1 MNKDDKWVIKAG
13 SSLVS
18 GNHEG
23 VNIDF
28 ISQLASQIDF
38 LRKNKQEVIII
49 SSGAVAKGMN
59 DLGLEKRPDQLA
71 MLQACA
77 AVGQR
82 GISEIYQKT
91 FEKLGYTTGQVLI
104 THDDIANRTRYL
116 NAKNT
121 IEALLELGIIPI
133 VNENDCV
140 ATEEISFGD
149 NDRLGAA
156 LAGLIRA
163 DRFVM
168 LTDQD
173 GIFTDDPSKNKEAKL
188 LDLINLDDENID
200 LSQQL
205 NSTSG
210 LLGRGGMKT
219 KIEAAR
225 TSLNSGAA
233 TWVASGLGDDTLLK
247 IYNGEEV
254 GTQITTKKSTL
265 SSRKLWISSFG
276 SVSGTIKLDDGASEA
291 LLSKGKSLLS
301 VGITGRGRWGL
312 ITFHVR
318 PNVLSTV
325 TVKLE
330 WMFEGLSCA
339 RACDSALAAMT
350 RIEIIASSERLTAS
364 GSASR
369 KIQGSTVP
377 PGSCATPAAVRATS
391 PVQGCVG
398 MT

>member
-1 MNKDDKWVIKAG
+1 MENSWRHPMNKSYKWVVKAG

-18 GNHEG
+18 GNQDG

-38 LRKNKQEVIII
+38 LRKNNQEVIVI

-59 DLGLEKRPDQLA
+59 DLGIKKRPDQLA
-71 MLQACA
+71 ILQACA

-82 GISEIYQKT
+82 GISEIYQNT
-91 FEKLGYTTGQVLI
+91 FEKFGYTTGQVLI
-104 THDDIANRTRYL
+104 SHDDIANRTRYL
-116 NAKNT
+116 NAKNA
-121 IEALLELGIIPI
+121 IEALLDLGVIPI

-173 GIFTDDPSKNKEAKL
+173 GIFNDDPTKNHNAKL
-188 LDLINLDDENID
+188 LDRINLDDENLD
-200 LSQQL
+200 LSQIL

-225 TSLNSGAA
+225 TSLNSGAM
-233 TWVASGLGDDTLLK
+233 TWVASGLKDDTLLK
-247 IYNGEEV
+247 IFKEEDI
-254 GTQITTKKSTL
+254 GTQLITEKSTL
-265 SSRKLWISSFG
+265 PSRKLWISSFG
-276 SVSGTIKLDDGASEA
+276 SVAGTIVIDDGASEA

-301 VGITGRGRWGL
+301 VGITEVLGNFNKGDLVNCIDKDGKEIATGL
-312 ITFHVR
+312 SNFNNKEIEAIKGLNTDEILKVLGYLTQEEVIHR
-318 PNVLSTV
+318 NNLVLS
-325 TVKLE
+325 
-330 WMFEGLSCA
+330 
-339 RACDSALAAMT
+339 
-350 RIEIIASSERLTAS
+350 
-364 GSASR
+364 
-369 KIQGSTVP
+369 
-377 PGSCATPAAVRATS
+377 
-391 PVQGCVG
+391 
-398 MT
+398 

>member
-1 MNKDDKWVIKAG
+1 MNKSYKWVVKAG

-18 GNHEG
+18 GNQDG

-38 LRKNKQEVIII
+38 LRKNNQEVIVI

-59 DLGLEKRPDQLA
+59 DLGIKKRPDQLA
-71 MLQACA
+71 ILQACA

-82 GISEIYQKT
+82 GISEIYQNT
-91 FEKLGYTTGQVLI
+91 FEKFGYTTGQVLI
-104 THDDIANRTRYL
+104 SHDDIANRTRYL
-116 NAKNT
+116 NAKNA
-121 IEALLELGIIPI
+121 IEALLDLGVIPI

-173 GIFTDDPSKNKEAKL
+173 GIFNDDPTKNHNAKL
-188 LDLINLDDENID
+188 LDRINLDDENLD
-200 LSQQL
+200 LSQIL

-225 TSLNSGAA
+225 TSLNSGAM
-233 TWVASGLGDDTLLK
+233 TWVASGLKDDTLLK
-247 IYNGEEV
+247 IFQEEDI
-254 GTQITTKKSTL
+254 GTQLITEKSTL
-265 SSRKLWISSFG
+265 PSRKLWISSFG
-276 SVSGTIKLDDGASEA
+276 SVAGTIVIDDGASEA

-301 VGITGRGRWGL
+301 VGITEVLGNFNKGDLVNCIDKDGKEIATGL
-312 ITFHVR
+312 SNFNNKEIEAIKGLNTDEILKVLGYLTQEEVIHR
-318 PNVLSTV
+318 NNLVLS
-325 TVKLE
+325 
-330 WMFEGLSCA
+330 
-339 RACDSALAAMT
+339 
-350 RIEIIASSERLTAS
+350 
-364 GSASR
+364 
-369 KIQGSTVP
+369 
-377 PGSCATPAAVRATS
+377 
-391 PVQGCVG
+391 
-398 MT
+398 

>member
-1 MNKDDKWVIKAG
+1 MNKDHKWVIKAG

-28 ISQLASQIDF
+28 ISKLASQIDS

-121 IEALLELGIIPI
+121 IEKLLELGIIPI

-173 GIFTDDPSKNKEAKL
+173 GIFTDDPSKNKKAKL
-188 LDLINLDDENID
+188 LGLINLDDENID

-225 TSLNSGAA
+225 ISLNSGAA
-233 TWVASGLGDDTLLK
+233 TWVVSGFGEDTLLK

-254 GTQITTKKSTL
+254 GTQITTNKSTL

-276 SVSGTIKLDDGASEA
+276 SVSGTIKLDDGAIEA
-291 LLSKGKSLLS
+291 LLRKGKSLLS
-301 VGITGRGRWGL
+301 VGITDVVGDFNKGDLVRCTDKRGNEIATGL
-312 ITFHVR
+312 INFNNEEVKAIKGLNSEEISSTLGYLTQEEVIHR
-318 PNVLSTV
+318 NNLVLS
-325 TVKLE
+325 
-330 WMFEGLSCA
+330 
-339 RACDSALAAMT
+339 
-350 RIEIIASSERLTAS
+350 
-364 GSASR
+364 
-369 KIQGSTVP
+369 
-377 PGSCATPAAVRATS
+377 
-391 PVQGCVG
+391 
-398 MT
+398 

>member
-1 MNKDDKWVIKAG
+1 MDKDDKWVIKAG

-38 LRKNKQEVIII
+38 LRKSKQEVIII

-71 MLQACA
+71 TLQACA

-188 LDLINLDDENID
+188 LGLINLDDENID

-225 TSLNSGAA
+225 ISLNSGAA
-233 TWVASGLGDDTLLK
+233 TWVVSGFGEDTLLK

-254 GTQITTKKSTL
+254 GTQITTNKSTL

-276 SVSGTIKLDDGASEA
+276 SVSGTLKLDDGAIEA
-291 LLSKGKSLLS
+291 LSRKGKSLLS
-301 VGITGRGRWGL
+301 VGITDVVGNFNKGDLVRCTDKRGNEIATGL
-312 ITFHVR
+312 INFNNEEVKAIKGLNSEEISTTLGYLTQEEVIHR
-318 PNVLSTV
+318 NNLVLS
-325 TVKLE
+325 
-330 WMFEGLSCA
+330 
-339 RACDSALAAMT
+339 
-350 RIEIIASSERLTAS
+350 
-364 GSASR
+364 
-369 KIQGSTVP
+369 
-377 PGSCATPAAVRATS
+377 
-391 PVQGCVG
+391 
-398 MT
+398 